1 MATISWSPDP
11 QCQEA
16 DDTAA
21 GHNSRAASEDGHQNA
36 DAEAQNETIDS
47 EGPNSGAGHGN
58 PHEETADIQIAEA
71 NHQVYRTESHA
82 A

>member
-16 DDTAA
+16 GGAA
-21 GHNSRAASEDGHQNA
+21 GHDSWAASEDGHQNA

-47 EGPNSGAGHGN
+47 EGQNRGAGHGN
-58 PHEETADIQIAEA
+58 LHDDTADIQIADA